1 MEIIMN
7 NRTITHEVKL
17 EKSVKIIIGI
27 FAIGVFLNVFSPL
40 LETKSALAELYGG
53 DKIKVEMEYRCRYGC
68 PWWLYLGSKE
78 VSSLLVKNVAQVV
91 PVLVPL
97 YK

>member
-1 MEIIMN
+1 MN

-40 LETKSALAELYGG
+40 LETKSAFAERG
-53 DKIKVEMEYRCRYGC
+53 DRDNPIHIKCLNSSCRG
-68 PWWLYLGSKE
+68 
-78 VSSLLVKNVAQVV
+78 
-91 PVLVPL
+91 
-97 YK
+97 

>member
-1 MEIIMN
+1 MS

-40 LETKSALAELYGG
+40 LETKSALAEWDRDRGTPTY
-53 DKIKVEMEYRCRYGC
+53 
-68 PWWLYLGSKE
+68 
-78 VSSLLVKNVAQVV
+78 
-91 PVLVPL
+91 PL
-97 YK
+97 YINCSGCN

>member
-1 MEIIMN
+1 MN

-40 LETKSALAELYGG
+40 LETKSALAELGYGDRLSVDVSG
-53 DKIKVEMEYRCRYGC
+53 SVSLSGMLACEFGC
-68 PWWLYLGSKE
+68 
-78 VSSLLVKNVAQVV
+78 N
-91 PVLVPL
+91 
-97 YK
+97 

>member
-40 LETKSALAELYGG
+40 LETTTALAEWNHLQGTSSSRPVYI
-53 DKIKVEMEYRCRYGC
+53 DCYGC
-68 PWWLYLGSKE
+68 K
-78 VSSLLVKNVAQVV
+78 
-91 PVLVPL
+91 
-97 YK
+97 

>member
-1 MEIIMN
+1 MS

-40 LETKSALAELYGG
+40 LETTTALAELSSGSSLDVMLYC
-53 DKIKVEMEYRCRYGC
+53 MAGC
-68 PWWLYLGSKE
+68 P
-78 VSSLLVKNVAQVV
+78 
-91 PVLVPL
+91 
-97 YK
+97 

>member
-1 MEIIMN
+1 MS

-40 LETKSALAELYGG
+40 LETKSALAELGYGDYLEVKLSG
-53 DKIKVEMEYRCRYGC
+53 SIGC
-68 PWWLYLGSKE
+68 DFGC
-78 VSSLLVKNVAQVV
+78 N
-91 PVLVPL
+91 
-97 YK
+97 

>member
-1 MEIIMN
+1 MS

-40 LETKSALAELYGG
+40 LETKSALAELSSGNALDINLY
-53 DKIKVEMEYRCRYGC
+53 CRKGC
-68 PWWLYLGSKE
+68 P
-78 VSSLLVKNVAQVV
+78 
-91 PVLVPL
+91 
-97 YK
+97 

>member
-1 MEIIMN
+1 MT

-40 LETKSALAELYGG
+40 LETKTALAELYDYATLQVAHSGT
-53 DKIKVEMEYRCRYGC
+53 ITCNGC
-68 PWWLYLGSKE
+68 
-78 VSSLLVKNVAQVV
+78 N
-91 PVLVPL
+91 
-97 YK
+97 

>member
-1 MEIIMN
+1 MEIIMS

-40 LETKSALAELYGG
+40 LKTTSALAELGYG
-53 DKIKVEMEYRCRYGC
+53 DKIKVEHSGGVV
-68 PWWLYLGSKE
+68 LY
-78 VSSLLVKNVAQVV
+78 
-91 PVLVPL
+91 
-97 YK
+97 

>member
-1 MEIIMN
+1 MEIIMS

-40 LETKSALAELYGG
+40 LETKSALAVRGDSTYNPIHIKCVGG
-53 DKIKVEMEYRCRYGC
+53 CWRGY
-68 PWWLYLGSKE
+68 
-78 VSSLLVKNVAQVV
+78 
-91 PVLVPL
+91 
-97 YK
+97 